1 MAAES
6 PPLSDARP
14 PGGGSVRG
22 APDAAGDWLTLRV
35 ALTAA
40 VVAAL
45 MLVWSGW
52 RWWSAP
58 PSESASVSPTR
69 LGVLFSPYPVP
80 PADGSPAEGSTDLA
94 DRAGLLVT
102 AIDARGAVRR
112 SGVRVGDVWLTV
124 AGQPLC
130 DDVDPQAA
138 AQRVHLIR
146 RALGPGFAMEVEL
159 LRGDELRTLVVRD
172 DAPEHDGPPPYVP
185 VWPSDLPYD
194 RGLMGVELVAFAS
207 LEPESLPGVLVGA
220 TIPGGP
226 ADQAGLRVGDRLVG
240 LARTD
245 RAGSSMAAALARL
258 LAPLRPTVDEPAAD
272 EPAAEQSAAEDSVS
286 KEVVAAEEATAEPLR
301 ATIGDPMDW
310 FAVARH
316 IRPGELV
323 TVDVLRRGRPLSL
336 PIRFVAEEELPQV
349 RRLAPL
355 GL

>member
-1 MAAES
+1 M
-6 PPLSDARP
+6 
-14 PGGGSVRG
+14 RG
-22 APDAAGDWLTLRV
+22 APDAAADWLTVRV

-58 PSESASVSPTR
+58 PTESAAVSPTR

-80 PADGSPAEGSTDLA
+80 PADGSTADGSTDLA

-102 AIDARGAVRR
+102 AVDAYGAVRR
-112 SGVRVGDVWLTV
+112 SGGRVGDVWLTV

-138 AQRVHLIR
+138 AERVHLIR

-159 LRGDELRTLVVRD
+159 LRGDELRTIVLRA
-172 DAPEHDGPPPYVP
+172 DAPEHDGPPPYAP
-185 VWPSDLPYD
+185 VWPRDLPYD
-194 RGLMGVELVAFAS
+194 RGLMGAELIAFAS
-207 LEPESLPGVLVGA
+207 LEPGSLPGVLVGS
-220 TIPGGP
+220 TVPGGP
-226 ADQAGLRVGDRLVG
+226 ADQAGVRAGDRLVG
-240 LARTD
+240 LARPD
-245 RAGSSMAAALARL
+245 GAASSMAAALSRL
-258 LAPLRPTVDEPAAD
+258 LTPLRPVSPESGAPGHGAGQSVAD
-272 EPAAEQSAAEDSVS
+272 ESVADESSADGAATV
-286 KEVVAAEEATAEPLR
+286 EPLR
-301 ATIGDPMDW
+301 ATIGDPADW

-323 TVDVLRRGRPLSL
+323 SVDLLRRGRPLSL
-336 PIRFVAEEELPQV
+336 QVRFVAERELPRV